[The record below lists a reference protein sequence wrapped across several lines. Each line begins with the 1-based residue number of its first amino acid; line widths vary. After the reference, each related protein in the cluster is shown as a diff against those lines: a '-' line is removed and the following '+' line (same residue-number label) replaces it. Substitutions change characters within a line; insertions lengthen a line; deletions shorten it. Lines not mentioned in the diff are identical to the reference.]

1 MLNKLENVS
10 YKSFDNYTSEDDLTK
25 VNIFFGRNGSG
36 KSSLSEWLRR
46 LDNEK
51 SVIFNT
57 GYLKNN
63 IEEVEEIDGVNLVI
77 GEESI
82 NHSDQ
87 IKHLNSAINSLE
99 NFITRKNSELKH
111 SKERIYNKMNIRLN
125 EARERFEI
133 GSNVVKQKRN
143 ADKDPVNAFYSW
155 KKNAN
160 DIIQEMTIESLDEL
174 EERITRKEVLLNNI
188 KTPILAFDYNDFSN
202 MVKLL
207 MKEVI
212 KPTSSVSYKVSE
224 WIKEGLEIHNMQ
236 SKEQTCEFCGNLFDV
251 ELVKENIDAR
261 IKNEFSYLIE
271 NLNNYKIK
279 INKSLSNMEN
289 LNIDIELED
298 FTNQKE
304 KLIRLLHILEDKE
317 VKTYEQLEYPM
328 GNWESIN
335 IIDNIVNDY
344 MEDLKKR
351 NTK

>member
-99 NFITRKNSELKH
+99 NFITRKNSEIKH
-111 SKERIYNKMNIRLN
+111 SKEKIYNKMNIRLN

-160 DIIQEMTIESLDEL
+160 DIIEEMTIESLDEL

-202 MVKLL
+202 MVKL
-207 MKEVI
+207 
-212 KPTSSVSYKVSE
+212 PVSYTH
-224 WIKEGLEIHNMQ
+224 L
-236 SKEQTCEFCGNLFDV
+236 TLP
-251 ELVKENIDAR
+251 
-261 IKNEFSYLIE
+261 
-271 NLNNYKIK
+271 
-279 INKSLSNMEN
+279 
-289 LNIDIELED
+289 
-298 FTNQKE
+298 TN
-304 KLIRLLHILEDKE
+304 RE
-317 VKTYEQLEYPM
+317 V
-328 GNWESIN
+328 
-335 IIDNIVNDY
+335 
-344 MEDLKKR
+344 
-351 NTK
+351 

>member
-125 EARERFEI
+125 EARE
-133 GSNVVKQKRN
+133 
-143 ADKDPVNAFYSW
+143 
-155 KKNAN
+155 
-160 DIIQEMTIESLDEL
+160 
-174 EERITRKEVLLNNI
+174 
-188 KTPILAFDYNDFSN
+188 
-202 MVKLL
+202 
-207 MKEVI
+207 
-212 KPTSSVSYKVSE
+212 
-224 WIKEGLEIHNMQ
+224 
-236 SKEQTCEFCGNLFDV
+236 
-251 ELVKENIDAR
+251 
-261 IKNEFSYLIE
+261 
-271 NLNNYKIK
+271 
-279 INKSLSNMEN
+279 
-289 LNIDIELED
+289 
-298 FTNQKE
+298 
-304 KLIRLLHILEDKE
+304 
-317 VKTYEQLEYPM
+317 
-328 GNWESIN
+328 
-335 IIDNIVNDY
+335 
-344 MEDLKKR
+344 
-351 NTK
+351 

>member
-1 MLNKLENVS
+1 M
-10 YKSFDNYTSEDDLTK
+10 
-25 VNIFFGRNGSG
+25 
-36 KSSLSEWLRR
+36 
-46 LDNEK
+46 
-51 SVIFNT
+51 
-57 GYLKNN
+57 
-63 IEEVEEIDGVNLVI
+63 NLVI

-224 WIKEGLEIHNMQ
+224 WIKE
-236 SKEQTCEFCGNLFDV
+236 V
-251 ELVKENIDAR
+251 
-261 IKNEFSYLIE
+261 
-271 NLNNYKIK
+271 
-279 INKSLSNMEN
+279 
-289 LNIDIELED
+289 
-298 FTNQKE
+298 
-304 KLIRLLHILEDKE
+304 
-317 VKTYEQLEYPM
+317 
-328 GNWESIN
+328 
-335 IIDNIVNDY
+335 
-344 MEDLKKR
+344 
-351 NTK
+351 